1 MQIII
6 VGGGK
11 TGSHLAARLTDDG
24 AAVTVIE
31 NRPEAAQ
38 RVRTSCPA
46 ATVIEGS
53 GADPRVL
60 ERAGVH
66 MVDAVA
72 AVTGEDEVNL
82 VVSLLAKMEFSVPRV
97 VARVN
102 SPANAWM
109 FTPANGV
116 DVGVNQAEITARFIM
131 EGMNARDVYTLM
143 RLGRDDHRIVQATV
157 APGARVAGRAL
168 RHIAFPAETIVV
180 GVDHEGTLAVPNGDT
195 VLAPGDEAVLFTTD
209 GSTNELRRLF
219 S

>member
-38 RVRTSCPA
+38 RVRTACPA

-66 MVDAVA
+66 IGGRRRRRHGRRRGQSRGLASRQDGIFCPRASSP
-72 AVTGEDEVNL
+72 
-82 VVSLLAKMEFSVPRV
+82 VSTAPPTPGCSPRQT
-97 VARVN
+97 
-102 SPANAWM
+102 AWM
-109 FTPANGV
+109 WA
-116 DVGVNQAEITARFIM
+116 
-131 EGMNARDVYTLM
+131 
-143 RLGRDDHRIVQATV
+143 
-157 APGARVAGRAL
+157 
-168 RHIAFPAETIVV
+168 
-180 GVDHEGTLAVPNGDT
+180 
-195 VLAPGDEAVLFTTD
+195 
-209 GSTNELRRLF
+209 
-219 S
+219 